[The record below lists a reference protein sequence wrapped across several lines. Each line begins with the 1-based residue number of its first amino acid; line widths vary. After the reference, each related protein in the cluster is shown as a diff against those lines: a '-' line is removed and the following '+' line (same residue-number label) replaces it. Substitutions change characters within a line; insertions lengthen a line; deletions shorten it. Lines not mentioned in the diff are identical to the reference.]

1 MKKSLLTGAITAGLL
16 GTLVFSTTVGDKEEI
31 IYPKEELYSL
41 TPDEVDAYDEY
52 TEEELEQQFKVQSA
66 RVSYPLSAA
75 ISKNDSVKVK
85 SADID
90 ILGDILS
97 HTDGKNNSYT
107 PSTTNNYVQPQTNYV
122 QPETEYHYVEEVK
135 EETYTTPVV
144 NEEYNQ
150 ADKDVLSYFSR
161 AKEEMQRY
169 LASDDYANLKA
180 KAKSIV
186 VTGIDFLFYDG
197 TIMGHT
203 RNELTEKGKETVI
216 KSGEEALLFLD
227 DYFPGFSDSF
237 EYKYSR
243 AKEFLSEKF
252 VNVLDKVKEWIGEE
266 EYNTLG
272 EDFKEIG
279 STIADV
285 FDEHYQGWKKK

>member
-16 GTLVFSTTVGDKEEI
+16 GTLVFSTAVGDKEEI
-31 IYPKEELYSL
+31 ITPSEELYSL

-52 TEEELEQQFKVQSA
+52 TEEELDELFKVQSA

-75 ISKNDSVKVK
+75 ISENDNVKVK

-97 HTDGKNNSYT
+97 HTDGKNDSYT
-107 PSTTNNYVQPQTNYV
+107 PSTTKNYV
-122 QPETEYHYVEEVK
+122 QPETEYHYVEE
-135 EETYTTPVV
+135 ETYSTPVI

-150 ADKDVLSYFSR
+150 ADRDVISYFSK

-180 KAKSIV
+180 EAKSIV

-197 TIMGHT
+197 TIKGHT
-203 RNELTEKGKETVI
+203 RKELTEKGKESVI
-216 KSGEEALLFLD
+216 KYCEDALLFLD
-227 DYFPGFSDSF
+227 EYFPGFSDTFGS
-237 EYKYSR
+237 KYTK

-252 VNVLDKVKEWIGEE
+252 AYALDKVKEWIGEE

-279 STIADV
+279 STIVDV
-285 FDEHYQGWKKK
+285 LDGHYQGWKMK